1 MNKKQ
6 IITIIAKNE
15 KCSLNRIVD
24 SFLSQDINIENLNL
38 NKINDDLL
46 NINISIDLE
55 RKKSKV
61 LIEKLKK
68 LIPVLNVVALD
79 EDNSIQ
85 LELALIKLT
94 IKGLSKKKLDD
105 LLNCD
110 SVDILDNKKSKNI
123 LIVKIYENSE
133 FINNVIN
140 NYKKFI
146 IEVARTGTIAM
157 TTNKK

>member
-110 SVDILDNKKSKNI
+110 GADILDNKKSKNI

-146 IEVARTGTIAM
+146 VEVARTGTIAM

>member
-55 RKKSKV
+55 RKKTKV

-68 LIPVLNVVALD
+68 LIPVLNVVVLD

-110 SVDILDNKKSKNI
+110 GVDILDNKKSKSI

-146 IEVARTGTIAM
+146 VEVARTGTIAI